1 MTAMNRPDYPRISGD
16 LACLIGSLNR
26 LPPSTLRTIAH
37 HLTREERTRAY
48 RLLRNLISHIKP

>member
-1 MTAMNRPDYPRISGD
+1 MNRPDYPRISGD

-26 LPPSTLRTIAH
+26 LPPTTLRTIAH

-48 RLLRNLISHIKP
+48 RILRNLISNIKP